1 MKKNGV
7 LGYTKKPPPRQKKQ
21 KEQFFSKLLLPRT
34 KKMQSRAGMHWDRA
48 DWYGKEKRRNAAKEE
63 SHVRKALRFGSNDEA
78 RMDAIYSALYMAEG
92 DVNKLENGAAPPG
105 IGSGDVLERLYA
117 THPREIKG
125 ALSSLRYMADEC
137 PLEVVQ
143 FLGAYVNGA
152 SEASTGA
159 AAFLAKKFP
168 ATKATKG
175 FPKGTPGIFDETVVN
190 LDTLARA
197 SVSSRADTR
206 SYFSSFWRM

>member
-1 MKKNGV
+1 
-7 LGYTKKPPPRQKKQ
+7 
-21 KEQFFSKLLLPRT
+21 
-34 KKMQSRAGMHWDRA
+34 MQSRAGMHWDRA

-63 SHVRKALRFGSNDEA
+63 SHVRKALRFGSSEED
-78 RMDAIYSALYMAEG
+78 RMDAIYSALSKADG
-92 DVNKLENGAAPPG
+92 DVLTLERGSTPPVSA
-105 IGSGDVLERLYA
+105 SGDVLKRLYA
-117 THPREIKG
+117 SHPREMKG

-137 PLEVVQ
+137 PLEVAQ

-152 SEASTGA
+152 SDASAGA

-175 FPKGTPGIFDETVVN
+175 FPKGTRGVFDETVEM
-190 LDTLARA
+190 LDKLAGANRP
-197 SVSSRADTR
+197 DTR

>member
-1 MKKNGV
+1 
-7 LGYTKKPPPRQKKQ
+7 
-21 KEQFFSKLLLPRT
+21 
-34 KKMQSRAGMHWDRA
+34 MQSRAGMHWDRA

-63 SHVRKALRFGSNDEA
+63 SHVRKALRFGSSDDEA
-78 RMDAIYSALYMAEG
+78 RKDAIYSALYMAEG
-92 DVNKLENGAAPPG
+92 DVKKLETGVALAKSA
-105 IGSGDVLERLYA
+105 SGDVLERLYA
-117 THPREIKG
+117 SHPREMKG

-137 PLEVVQ
+137 PLEVAQ

-152 SEASTGA
+152 SDASTGA

-175 FPKGTPGIFDETVVN
+175 FPKGTPGVLGETVEM
-190 LDTLARA
+190 LDTLARG